1 MREVEMKLSSI
12 VCASIVILAG
22 VVFAADGALADP
34 SVNYNA
40 SKSNTGNVTMG
51 QTPTC
56 PKEQAWDATS
66 KKCVAASSVNY
77 NSSKSRTGENVTAT
91 PLNNRQNLSGASQ
104 PAPTGA
110 PATPPPK

>member
-1 MREVEMKLSSI
+1 MKLSSI
-12 VCASIVILAG
+12 VCASIGILAG
-22 VVFAADGALADP
+22 VVFAANGAIADP
-34 SVNYNA
+34 SINYNA

-56 PKEQAWDATS
+56 PKAQAWDAATR
-66 KKCVAASSVNY
+66 KCVAASGVNY
-77 NSSKSRTGENVTAT
+77 NSSKSHTGENVTAT

-110 PATPPPK
+110 PATPLPK